1 MVSFISVSDT
11 GSVPPRFER
20 DKLAHLA
27 AGFGLMAAA
36 LFLTDVTPW
45 AWIAVAGSLAAP
57 FAWEL
62 VTRRRLDLEGARDV
76 IATFVGFGLAGLTW
90 LLLP

>member
-1 MVSFISVSDT
+1 MT
-11 GSVPPRFER
+11 PRFER

-27 AGFGLMAAA
+27 AGFGLMAAS
-36 LFLTDVTPW
+36 LFLTDVSPW
-45 AWIAVAGSLAAP
+45 AWIAVAGALASP

-62 VTRRRLDLEGARDV
+62 VTRKRLDREGGRDV
-76 IATFVGFGLAGLTW
+76 IATFLGFGLAGIVW